1 MFVDE
6 QGQQVSE
13 KRLQLVQGELASR
26 GLEGVSFVEEEV
38 EAASVGKGSVAV
50 GEVADNLEADLVVLS
65 TAGERRCEAGGGRVP
80 GTQGR
85 QALPLLPLRAASR
98 WPARAPRPPLL
109 PPSPLPTAVHEKHVD
124 ANLLAEFVPCESKL
138 VPCRLH
144 AAWGGAGRGGGSAG
158 PPAQIASCTPGADS
172 PPMPHCAACR
182 PGAAAA
188 LAPLPHWC

>member
-65 TAGERRCEAGGGRVP
+65 TAGERRCKCARDAGCLGCWLQGCEAGGGRAP
-80 GTQGR
+80 GTRGR

-98 WPARAPRPPLL
+98 WPRQGPT
-109 PPSPLPTAVHEKHVD
+109 PSPAAPIPPTNSRARE
-124 ANLLAEFVPCESKL
+124 ARGRQP
-138 VPCRLH
+138 
-144 AAWGGAGRGGGSAG
+144 AG
-158 PPAQIASCTPGADS
+158 
-172 PPMPHCAACR
+172 
-182 PGAAAA
+182 
-188 LAPLPHWC
+188 